1 MKNQKVRLMA
11 KGSGIALWEVAR
23 ALGISEATLTRRLRM
38 PLTPEQE
45 KEIVDIINKL
55 KKRLGE

>member
-38 PLTPEQE
+38 PISLEQE

-55 KKRLGE
+55 KKRNGE

>member
-11 KGSGIALWEVAR
+11 KGSGIALWEVAKT
-23 ALGISEATLTRRLRM
+23 LGISEATLTRRLRM
-38 PLTPEQE
+38 PLSLEQE

-55 KKRLGE
+55 KKRNGE